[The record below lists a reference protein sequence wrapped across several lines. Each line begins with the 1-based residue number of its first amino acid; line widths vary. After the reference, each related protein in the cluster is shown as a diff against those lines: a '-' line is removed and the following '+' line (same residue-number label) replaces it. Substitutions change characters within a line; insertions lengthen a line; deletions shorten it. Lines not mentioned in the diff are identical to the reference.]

1 MSPTTLRR
9 LLIGAV
15 VAVCVV
21 IVFLAGTGTAPPP
34 QSATTVPR
42 TTVPWVD
49 RTTPTDDGLEPSF
62 LEGRVASLQSWLV
75 ENRGL
80 PFLRP
85 LDVKVFDEHG
95 RDALAQELQDG
106 KDYEWPS
113 YGLVAPLFGVEWGPD
128 DWWGLW
134 ALSDSVV
141 IPIEVGDTITSENL
155 VQSMLPS
162 LTDQHYRHRERM
174 DALIRSG
181 LIGDE
186 LDALR
191 TLVVGDASFTAS
203 GLAWELAT
211 GSEWI
216 PAAGGCLSPRTLGF
230 NSNWGAG
237 NSYVCGLYVE
247 GGWDRVNEA
256 YADPP
261 QSTAEILGIQCAVE
275 DTPLTPI
282 DWPVRFEASRGP
294 IWLNIMLNQ
303 LGGDI
308 SGISGWCADHQRV
321 LGDGGLQ
328 FLVMEIWLGS
338 SDDAVI
344 VERETREFFAAAR
357 QLVRGSRG
365 VESLVVRDG
374 SWVGIASTISTID
387 LCSQLPGWC
396 P

>member
-21 IVFLAGTGTAPPP
+21 IVFLSGTGTAPSP
-34 QSATTVPR
+34 QTATTVPAS
-42 TTVPWVD
+42 TTLPWVD
-49 RTTPTDDGLEPSF
+49 RTTPTDDDLEPSL
-62 LEGRVASLQSWLV
+62 LEERVASIQSWLV

-85 LDVKVFDEHG
+85 LDIKVFDEHG

-113 YGLVAPLFGVEWGPD
+113 YGLVAPLFGVDWGPD
-128 DWWGLW
+128 DFWGLW
-134 ALSDSVV
+134 AISDSVV
-141 IPIEVGDTITSENL
+141 IPIEGADTITSENL
-155 VQSMLPS
+155 IQSMLPS
-162 LTDQHYRHRERM
+162 LTDQHYHHRERM
-174 DALIRSG
+174 DALMRSG

-191 TLVVGDASFTAS
+191 TLAAGDAVFTAS
-203 GLAWELAT
+203 GFGWELAT

-237 NSYVCGLYVE
+237 NSYVCNLYVE
-247 GGWDRVNEA
+247 GGWDRVNQA
-256 YADPP
+256 YSDPP
-261 QSTAEILGIQCAVE
+261 RSTAEILGIECAVE
-275 DTPLTPI
+275 DTTLTPI

-328 FLVMEIWLGS
+328 FMVMEIWLGS
-338 SDDAVI
+338 PDDAAI
-344 VERETREFFAAAR
+344 VERETREFFAAADDE
-357 QLVRGSRG
+357 

-374 SWVGIASTISTID
+374 SWVGIASTLSTLN
-387 LCSQLPGWC
+387 LCSQLPAWC